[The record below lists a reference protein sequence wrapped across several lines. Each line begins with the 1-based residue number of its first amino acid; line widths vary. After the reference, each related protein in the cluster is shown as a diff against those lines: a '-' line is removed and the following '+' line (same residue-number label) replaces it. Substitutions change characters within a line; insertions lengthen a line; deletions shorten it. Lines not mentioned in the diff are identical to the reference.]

1 MGRLKLF
8 STRAIIRK
16 MAIRDTAVTTAK
28 SWSVVSIMSFMQG
41 ASPMSIPPWSY
52 FFRISFK
59 VVSWAFTSSLA
70 GVYSELMSISFQFLL
85 SSFSR
90 AESGIISSG
99 IREPTTLSNPKA
111 YFTPST
117 FSISSIMFRT
127 SLEEVLASTRTMWV
141 EAMSKSF
148 CSLRMD
154 TT

>member
-1 MGRLKLF
+1 
-8 STRAIIRK
+8 
-16 MAIRDTAVTTAK
+16 
-28 SWSVVSIMSFMQG
+28 
-41 ASPMSIPPWSY
+41 MSIPLGSY
-52 FFRISFK
+52 FFRISFR

-141 EAMSKSF
+141 EAMSNSF